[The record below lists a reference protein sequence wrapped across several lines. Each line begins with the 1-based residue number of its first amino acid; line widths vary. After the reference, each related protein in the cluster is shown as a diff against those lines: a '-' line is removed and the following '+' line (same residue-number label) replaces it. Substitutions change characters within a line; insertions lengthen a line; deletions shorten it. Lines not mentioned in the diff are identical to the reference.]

1 MVDGQPLF
9 LVIKLR
15 LVLVPVIILAF
26 SNSKL
31 VAAHDEQAKRKLEA
45 DTPSGFISIDCG
57 ATESYRDDDTSL
69 FYETDTKY
77 VDTGEVHEIT
87 YNSYFQNQI
96 KNLRSFPQGT
106 RNCCTLKLEQ
116 GTNNNYLIRATFVY
130 GNYDNKNHI
139 PEFDLYIGVNKLATV
154 NNVYSFCEIINV
166 FSDEYIDVC
175 LVNTGFGV
183 PYISVLEL
191 RPLNNSIYLLKDG
204 ALLLLN
210 RYDVGAGINDS
221 ITRYPEDVY
230 DRIWYSPVLYDS
242 DLNRLIPIS
251 TESKINTESFGD
263 AYQVPEKVLR
273 TASHTQNASIPIIL
287 SLPDSAFPC
296 YIYFHFAEIEKL
308 KDGRKRKLRI
318 DLNSTNS
325 GLKVTQ
331 PITLEYLKPMI
342 LNSTDLP
349 ISGTELQVS
358 IYATGGPDL
367 PPILNAVEIFMFVG
381 LPGSPTNL
389 NDVKRL
395 VNLPQT
401 AFLIIRVNACSSL
414 KTTVKA
420 IKDIKRIYHITR
432 NWQGD
437 PCLPS
442 SFSWDGL
449 NCSNDS
455 TPRIISL
462 DLSYN
467 NLTGP
472 LPEFL
477 AQLPNLKML
486 NLTGN
491 NFTGSVPDAL
501 LEKSKNGTL
510 LLSLEEIPGAC
521 QSVSCHE
528 NKKKFIIPVI
538 ACTTIV
544 VLLILF
550 SFIVLAIYKRHRKRE
565 RAAESEKEGSLKS
578 KNRQFTYSEIVHIT
592 NNFKTI
598 IGEGGFGKVYL
609 GTLNDDSDVAVKAQL
624 LMVVHHRNLVSLI
637 GYCDDHENKALIY
650 EYMVKGNLQQHLSGT
665 DTCMLS
671 WCERL
676 QIAVDAANGLDYL
689 HNGCKPQIIHRDLKP
704 SNILLNENKQAKLA
718 DFGLSKVVNQETDTG
733 LTTCPAGTAGYLDP
747 ELFACGISNK
757 KSDVYS
763 FGVILF
769 ELITGQP
776 ALKRGPEEDRYI
788 LQWATPV
795 IERGDIQNIVDPKL
809 QDEFNTNAAWKI
821 VEIAMSCVRPTAVQ
835 RPDISH
841 VLAELKE
848 CLAIELTSR
857 RNWMTESS
865 SNSGSSF
872 LLEKPCLDLGI
883 AMGPSAR

>member
-1 MVDGQPLF
+1 MIDRQPLF
-9 LVIKLR
+9 LVIKLW
-15 LVLVPVIILAF
+15 LVLVPVIISAV

-57 ATESYRDDDTSL
+57 ATKSHRDDEIGL

-77 VDTGEVHEIT
+77 VETGEVHEISPYSA
-87 YNSYFQNQI
+87 YNNYELYRD
-96 KNLRSFPQGT
+96 LRSFPLGT
-106 RNCCTLKLEQ
+106 RNCYTLKLEQ
-116 GTNNNYLIRATFVY
+116 GTHNNYLIRAVFVY
-130 GNYDNKNHI
+130 GNYDNKNQT
-139 PEFDLYIGVNKLATV
+139 PAFDLYIGVNKWATV
-154 NNVYSFCEIINV
+154 YNDKLFSEIINV

-191 RPLNNSIYLLKDG
+191 RPLNNSIYLLKNG
-204 ALLLLN
+204 ALRLLT
-210 RYDVGAGINDS
+210 RYDVGAENDT

-230 DRIWYSPVLYDS
+230 DRFWYSPGLTDPNF
-242 DLNRLIPIS
+242 NRLIPIS
-251 TESKINTESFGD
+251 TKSKINKESFGD
-263 AYQVPEKVLR
+263 AYQVPDRVLR
-273 TASHTQNASIPIIL
+273 TASRTQNASIPIIL
-287 SLPDSAFPC
+287 SYNLPGSASPY

-308 KDGRKRKLRI
+308 KDGQKRKLRI

-325 GLKVTQ
+325 GLKVTE

-342 LNSTDLP
+342 LP

-358 IYATGGPDL
+358 IYATDGPDL

-381 LPGSPTNL
+381 LPLSPTNL
-389 NDVKRL
+389 NDVK
-395 VNLPQT
+395 
-401 AFLIIRVNACSSL
+401 
-414 KTTVKA
+414 A
-420 IKDIKRIYHITR
+420 IKDIKSIYHITR

-442 SFSWDGL
+442 NFSWEGL

-455 TPRIISL
+455 TPRIISLNLSSSELTGKQIATSVSNLKSIMFL

-491 NFTGSVPDAL
+491 KFTGSVPDAL

-510 LLSLEEIPGAC
+510 LLSLEEIP
-521 QSVSCHE
+521 
-528 NKKKFIIPVI
+528 VI

-550 SFIVLAIYKRHRKRE
+550 SFIVLAIYKKHRKRE

-609 GTLNDDSDVAVKAQL
+609 GTLNDDSDVAVKVLSPSSRQGYKEFRAEAQL